1 METLLYCAIGAVV
14 CAVWV
19 YVQFKV
25 FEWAEDKGT
34 FFARFVSKA
43 SLWLLSTAITLVS
56 FTAFITLYMMFMRA
70 AFGG

>member
-25 FEWAEDKGT
+25 FDWAENKDTLLAKL
-34 FFARFVSKA
+34 VSKA
-43 SLWLLSTAITLVS
+43 SLWLLSAAITLVS
-56 FTAFITLYMMFMRA
+56 FTALITLYVMFLRA
-70 AFGG
+70 AFGS

>member
-34 FFARFVSKA
+34 FLARFVSKA

>member
-34 FFARFVSKA
+34 FLARLVSKA